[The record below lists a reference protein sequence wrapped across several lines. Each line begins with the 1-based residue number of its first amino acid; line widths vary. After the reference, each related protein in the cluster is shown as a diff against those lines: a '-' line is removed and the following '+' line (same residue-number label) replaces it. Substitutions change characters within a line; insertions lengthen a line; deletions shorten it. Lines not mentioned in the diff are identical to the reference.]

1 MPTGI
6 SPASHPKRNSMTL
19 AIRRIANYSTSV
31 IAGRTLASREARIA
45 YLFTFPT
52 FIYIVIIFFL
62 PAGYTLLLST
72 HTWSIAGLGRFVG
85 LENFL
90 ELARDSLFIKSLRN
104 SLVFTLLSVP
114 FTLLCGLLAAMA
126 FQSRVKLPLR
136 NVFKAGYF
144 MPLIVSLVA
153 VAFVWKWMFNPSIGL
168 INNILRSLS
177 LPEQGFLDDT
187 RQVLPSLAI
196 MYIWARLGF
205 AMVIFIAGLEGI
217 SQDYYDAAAIDGASR
232 WQQFITITFPL
243 LNPQIIL
250 VLILEM
256 ITSLR
261 TFDLPYIAAQGGPA
275 HSSRTVVL
283 HIYDSAFQYFRMGT
297 AAAGAIILFC
307 LILALTLLQRRLF
320 SRQIEY

>member
-1 MPTGI
+1 MSTGASPRSQTQHTGI
-6 SPASHPKRNSMTL
+6 LASLQRLPHY
-19 AIRRIANYSTSV
+19 IRGVLT
-31 IAGRTLASREARIA
+31 GRTLADREARTA
-45 YLFTFPT
+45 YLFTLPT
-52 FIYIVIIFFL
+52 FLYVVIIFFL
-62 PAGYTLLLST
+62 PAGYTLLLSA

-85 LENFL
+85 LDNFL
-90 ELARDSLFIKSLRN
+90 ELARDTVFIKSLRN
-104 SLVFTLLSVP
+104 TLAFTLLSVP
-114 FTLLCGLLAAMA
+114 FTLLCGLLAALA

-136 NVFKAGYF
+136 NVFKASYF
-144 MPLIVSLVA
+144 VPLVVSLVA

-168 INNILRSLS
+168 LNSILRSLS
-177 LPEQGFLDDT
+177 LPEQGFLDNT
-187 RQVLPSLAI
+187 SQVLPSLAV
-196 MYIWARLGF
+196 MYVWARMGF

-232 WQQFITITFPL
+232 WQQFTTITFPL

-275 HSSRTVVL
+275 HASRTVVL

-297 AAAGAIILFC
+297 AAAGAIILFGI
-307 LILALTLLQRRLF
+307 ILALTLLQRRLF

>member
-1 MPTGI
+1 MPSGTSPPINQYPPGFIPALTRLWRYLTGI
-6 SPASHPKRNSMTL
+6 IS
-19 AIRRIANYSTSV
+19 
-31 IAGRTLASREARIA
+31 GRTLADREARTA

-52 FIYIVIIFFL
+52 FVYVVIIFFL
-62 PAGYTLLLST
+62 PAGYTLLLSM
-72 HTWSIAGLGRFVG
+72 HTWSIAGLGRFVA
-85 LENFL
+85 LDNFL
-90 ELARDSLFIKSLRN
+90 ELARDTVFIKSLKN
-104 SLVFTLLSVP
+104 SLVFTLMSVP
-114 FTLLCGLLAAMA
+114 FTLFCGLLAALA

-136 NVFKAGYF
+136 NLFKAGYF
-144 MPLIVSLVA
+144 MPLVVSLVA

-168 INNILRSLS
+168 LNSILRSLS

-187 RQVLPSLAI
+187 GQVLPSLAV
-196 MYIWARLGF
+196 MYVWARLGF
-205 AMVIFIAGLEGI
+205 AMVIFVAGLEGI

-232 WQQFITITFPL
+232 WQQFRTITFPL

-275 HSSRTVVL
+275 HASRTVVL

-307 LILALTLLQRRLF
+307 IILVLTLLQRRVF
-320 SRQIEY
+320 SRKIEY